1 MNMKREI
8 YEVHLAYINAAGYHA
23 SDPNVGGTQYPV
35 VIDSKTHDNNV
46 EETLKL
52 AMGRL
57 GAAESFLS
65 QQDHQVSYCYII
77 RVSDG
82 MQIEKRKFGKIED
95 VVVPDPTY
103 SVTVENG
110 TGSGAYAA
118 GASVTIAAD
127 APAAGKVF
135 DKWTGADNLS
145 FISGSASTA
154 NASFRM
160 PAEAVT
166 MTATYIDA
174 E

>member
-1 MNMKREI
+1 MNLKREI
-8 YEVHLAYINAAGYHA
+8 YQVEAKAVDASGSYNNLSGYPTFFDSHTNGDDCDKAYNKACASYASAESAGYTA
-23 SDPNVGGTQYPV
+23 ANSGRPLTIV
-35 VIDSKTHDNNV
+35 
-46 EETLKL
+46 TL
-52 AMGRL
+52 
-57 GAAESFLS
+57 
-65 QQDHQVSYCYII
+65 I

-82 MQIEKRKFGKIED
+82 LQLKKAAIGKIPD
-95 VVVPDPTY
+95 IVVPDPTY
-103 SVTVENG
+103 NVTVENG
-110 TGSGAYAA
+110 TGSGAYAV

-135 DKWTGADNLS
+135 DKWTRTDNLS

-166 MTATYIDA
+166 LTATYIDA